1 MTADKTQAIILTPD
15 MIAPGVHVNA
25 VGGDF
30 PGKTELHADSLKLA
44 NVFVEYA
51 PQSRI
56 EREIQQMPA
65 DFPVTELWQVFTGQA
80 AARSCTIEVTVFDSI
95 GFALEDFS
103 ALRFMY
109 DNAEAHGFGE
119 RIALIPLLENPKDLF
134 STLAASHSDN
144 RPLAGVHSCSYSDA

>member
-1 MTADKTQAIILTPD
+1 MTADKAQAIILTPD

-80 AARSCTIEVTVFDSI
+80 AARTSATEVTVFDSV

-109 DNAEAHGFGE
+109 DSAEAHGCGE
-119 RIALIPLLENPKDLF
+119 RIALIPSLENPKNLF
-134 STLAASHSDN
+134 STLVASQSDN
-144 RPLAGVHSCSYSDA
+144 GKATVRPLHN